1 MREQQAAAAA
11 GDSGAVRDTAQ
22 AAVQAAVTEG
32 PATLFSRATS
42 LLQRGSTS
50 TARRTF
56 EDLLAQYPDS
66 DLAPRSLLYIA
77 EAFQADEDHGAAD
90 SVLNLVVERYP
101 RSPEAP
107 TALYKRAGALEKA
120 GQTQRALQLYDRV
133 VNDYPESDVV
143 TLAREAAARLRR
155 E

>member
-1 MREQQAAAAA
+1 
-11 GDSGAVRDTAQ
+11 
-22 AAVQAAVTEG
+22 
-32 PATLFSRATS
+32 
-42 LLQRGSTS
+42 
-50 TARRTF
+50 
-56 EDLLAQYPDS
+56 
-66 DLAPRSLLYIA
+66 LYIA